1 MNAEASDA
9 ATSALLFDRVLA
21 SKQNLVVLETADAAA
36 VLEQFRQF
44 ARRSGQAIY
53 AWQDEVGL
61 ASLRE
66 AEMRVPGSSA

>member
-1 MNAEASDA
+1 M
-9 ATSALLFDRVLA
+9 
-21 SKQNLVVLETADAAA
+21 ETADAAA

-66 AEMRVPGSSA
+66 AGELQVLTNQAHDRCLR